1 MREYNQQQMRPP
13 ASTPALTG
21 VQSADTRPMTDYKT
35 VGRVNILLHV
45 IGCAILKCMGWRVE
59 GTPPTTSKYV
69 VIVAPHT
76 SNWDF
81 PMALFISWY
90 YRMKGAWFGKHEIF
104 NWPLLGWFFRL
115 HGGIPVDRRRSHGLV
130 EQAVRVFQEREHLVL
145 ALAPEGT
152 RAKCACWK
160 SGFYHIALKANVPI
174 ALGYL
179 DFQRKCGG
187 FGPLYYPTGDPETDL
202 THIRAFFDTVT
213 PRHPVRRSEV
223 VFRNN
228 NRNKDIGAS

>member
-1 MREYNQQQMRPP
+1 
-13 ASTPALTG
+13 
-21 VQSADTRPMTDYKT
+21 
-35 VGRVNILLHV
+35 
-45 IGCAILKCMGWRVE
+45 MGWRVE
-59 GTPPTTSKYV
+59 GTPPTTPKYV

-81 PMALFISWY
+81 PIALFISWY

-104 NWPLLGWFFRL
+104 TWPLLGWFFRL
-115 HGGIPVDRRRSHGLV
+115 HGGIPVDRRCSHGFV
-130 EQAVRVFQEREHLVL
+130 EQAVRVFQEREQLVL

-160 SGFYHIALKANVPI
+160 SGFYHIALKAGVPI

-202 THIRAFFDTVT
+202 ANIRAFFDTVT
-213 PRHPVRRSEV
+213 PRHPAQRSEV
-223 VFRNN
+223 VFRN
-228 NRNKDIGAS
+228 RPRHKEIGAA